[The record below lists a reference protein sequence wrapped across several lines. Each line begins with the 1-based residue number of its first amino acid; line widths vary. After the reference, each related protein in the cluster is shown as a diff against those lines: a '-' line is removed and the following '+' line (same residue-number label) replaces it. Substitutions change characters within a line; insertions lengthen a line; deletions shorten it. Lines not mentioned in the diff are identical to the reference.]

1 MKPKWNEGS
10 EQSERLD
17 TILEEDEE
25 AISSDQHLDQN
36 LDQNSDQNS
45 DQIII
50 NNFEY
55 KQVKGK

>member
-25 AISSDQHLDQN
+25 AISSDQ
-36 LDQNSDQNS
+36 NSDQNS

-50 NNFEY
+50 LNINRWRES
-55 KQVKGK
+55 KM